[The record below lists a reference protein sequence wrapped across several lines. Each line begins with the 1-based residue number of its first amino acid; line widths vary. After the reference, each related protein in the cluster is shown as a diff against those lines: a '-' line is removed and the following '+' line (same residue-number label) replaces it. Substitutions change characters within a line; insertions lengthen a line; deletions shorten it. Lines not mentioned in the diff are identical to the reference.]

1 MNAVQGALA
10 WLHAQMTV
18 MVSTLAAI
26 ASNRPEPARQV
37 VIYVLALVVLA
48 LGIPKLVKILKK

>member
-1 MNAVQGALA
+1 MTGNGLLV
-10 WLHAQMTV
+10 WLHTQMTV

-26 ASNRPEPARQV
+26 ASNRPAPARQV

-48 LGIPKLVKILKK
+48 IGVPRLVKIFKK